1 MGNVVGIDDG
11 VSVGD
16 AVGLK
21 DGTSDGLGATCKA
34 ASAKQDDGMQVLLWW
49 HAVGMPRYVG
59 GRPQNGGCRKTAQ

>member
-1 MGNVVGIDDG
+1 MGNVVGSDDG

-34 ASAKQDDGMQVLLWW
+34 KQDDGMQVLLWW
-49 HAVGMPRYVG
+49 HAGGMPRYVG
-59 GRPQNGGCRKTAQ
+59 GRQQNGGCSKTAQ